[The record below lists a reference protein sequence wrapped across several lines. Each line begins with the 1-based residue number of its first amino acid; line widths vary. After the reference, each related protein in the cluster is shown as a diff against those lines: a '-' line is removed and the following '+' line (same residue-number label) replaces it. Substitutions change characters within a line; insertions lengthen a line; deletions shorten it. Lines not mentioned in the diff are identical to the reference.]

1 MTSTALVPLTH
12 DTQAL
17 DRVRRL
23 QSGHP
28 TTGKS
33 AAFRAIKRT
42 LRGICIEGA
51 LSVLDAFG
59 YKHTDFHCNGNRWDT
74 ADLADEQY
82 FPDLQGRMAHETPV
96 FWFWGGPP
104 TRLKWYEGTLQTV
117 LEDRILCEI
126 ESRGVEEVAKWI
138 GMPDLTEVVR

>member
-1 MTSTALVPLTH
+1 MTSTALVP
-12 DTQAL
+12 AGMYNYP
-17 DRVRRL
+17 VKAVNK
-23 QSGHP
+23 G
-28 TTGKS
+28 
-33 AAFRAIKRT
+33 AAIRAIKRT

-51 LSVLDAFG
+51 LSILDAFG
-59 YKHTDFHCNGNRWDT
+59 HKHADFHYMQNRWDV

-82 FPDLQGRMAHETPV
+82 FPDLQGRTAHETPV

-104 TRLKWYEGTLQTV
+104 NDLKWYEGTLQTF

-138 GMPDLTEVVR
+138 GTDLIGVTK